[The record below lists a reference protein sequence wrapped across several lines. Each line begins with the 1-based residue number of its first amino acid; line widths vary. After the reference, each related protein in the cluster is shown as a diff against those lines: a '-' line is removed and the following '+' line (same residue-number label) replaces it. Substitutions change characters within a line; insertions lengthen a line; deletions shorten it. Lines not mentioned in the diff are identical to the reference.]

1 MGAILTHSRMAVQNG
16 WLPQAELAWN
26 ICSSPYMQ
34 TVLGICAH
42 RLLALDVLVPL
53 SLVLDH
59 DGIPTTHGDAQ
70 KQGNDSRSVPR
81 RRKKRNGLLE
91 DPKGCSMLSRERSTT
106 VQRCPCFRGTFLVP
120 ILYAQNGDNLVH
132 SSRGFIKTTTFEVS
146 RELTGLVPAHRPIPL
161 TFYQRGLV

>member
-1 MGAILTHSRMAVQNG
+1 MGATLTHSRVAFQNG
-16 WLPQAELAWN
+16 WLPQAKLAWI

-70 KQGNDSRSVPR
+70 KHGNDSRSVPR

-91 DPKGCSMLSRERSTT
+91 HPKGCSMLSRERSTT
-106 VQRCPCFRGTFLVP
+106 VQRCPCFRETFLVP
-120 ILYAQNGDNLVH
+120 ILYAQKFCDRTVTVWCTPPEVLFRLPLWKSAESFLAWSLH
-132 SSRGFIKTTTFEVS
+132 IDSS
-146 RELTGLVPAHRPIPL
+146 L
-161 TFYQRGLV
+161 